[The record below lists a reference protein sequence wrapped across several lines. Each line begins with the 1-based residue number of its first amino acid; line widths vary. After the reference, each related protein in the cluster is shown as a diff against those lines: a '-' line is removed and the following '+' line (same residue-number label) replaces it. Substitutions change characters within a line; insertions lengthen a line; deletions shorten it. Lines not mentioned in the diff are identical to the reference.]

1 MRRHDDVITTA
12 CQLLDFQ
19 TVSSHIPA
27 VEHEN
32 LNGEHEEHGHPAAVL
47 CFLCQKS
54 HVFFSQTR
62 WKIHEACML
71 ALGSVKT
78 IITENVK
85 NGRIQFDM
93 HGFLAGVVLADLN
106 LAGES

>member
-1 MRRHDDVITTA
+1 METKVWNNSFIMGA
-12 CQLLDFQ
+12 CNPALV
-19 TVSSHIPA
+19 VSELSYA
-27 VEHEN
+27 YV
-32 LNGEHEEHGHPAAVL
+32 G
-47 CFLCQKS
+47 
-54 HVFFSQTR
+54 FFVVCWTR

-93 HGFLAGVVLADLN
+93 HGFLASVILADLN
-106 LAGES
+106 LAGEY

>member
-1 MRRHDDVITTA
+1 MYFLVI
-12 CQLLDFQ
+12 
-19 TVSSHIPA
+19 
-27 VEHEN
+27 
-32 LNGEHEEHGHPAAVL
+32 
-47 CFLCQKS
+47 FL
-54 HVFFSQTR
+54 FNR

-93 HGFLAGVVLADLN
+93 HGFLASVILADLN
-106 LAGES
+106 LAGESLNNHLRLRKSSTHVNPRKLAKKITSRN

>member
-1 MRRHDDVITTA
+1 MLV
-12 CQLLDFQ
+12 LL
-19 TVSSHIPA
+19 
-27 VEHEN
+27 
-32 LNGEHEEHGHPAAVL
+32 
-47 CFLCQKS
+47 
-54 HVFFSQTR
+54 FSFAMR

-93 HGFLAGVVLADLN
+93 HGFLASVILADLN
-106 LAGES
+106 LAGESQTDQKSLTFFSRQT

>member
-1 MRRHDDVITTA
+1 M
-12 CQLLDFQ
+12 C
-19 TVSSHIPA
+19 SH
-27 VEHEN
+27 
-32 LNGEHEEHGHPAAVL
+32 G
-47 CFLCQKS
+47 
-54 HVFFSQTR
+54 R

-93 HGFLAGVVLADLN
+93 HGFLAGVILADLN
-106 LAGES
+106 LAGGRRACFGTVDSPPHSTPVSVVDSCLLLWVPSDQQRLRSSWVERCGQPAASRRPCHPS